1 LSRLKTC
8 NQLLCF
14 SPAGDFIAGLD
25 KGRLILYYDYNMNIQ
40 MVSVTDV
47 QRNFKNIL
55 DNLVPKNPTLVIR
68 DSTPRAVILSFE
80 EYKRL
85 TQLEREALK
94 KEISMVMDVL
104 SKKNAKFS
112 DEEINRDIEYARK
125 HARGSY

>member
-1 LSRLKTC
+1 
-8 NQLLCF
+8 
-14 SPAGDFIAGLD
+14 
-25 KGRLILYYDYNMNIQ
+25 